1 LGSADCRRSEQNA
14 ERIVPDAHDTRIKDE
29 QMDTSTAAAPL
40 PTPQR
45 AVTRRLAFAVSLLFV
60 VGVFAAVS
68 ALFSIARH
76 LDAED
81 VSQNQFYSARAL
93 ENRITASKS
102 YITSYAYWTTAYEHL
117 HDQVDT
123 QWAFTEQNIGKTL
136 FTSDGYEGVF
146 VLDRQRT
153 KYAVIRGQ
161 LLDADISSFL
171 KVPAATLV
179 DQVHSQANI
188 ADPISTYTLFEGW
201 PALVTAAAIIPND
214 ERPLG
219 DPQQTS
225 VLVFVDQ
232 LTPTKLRKIG
242 SAYGLNNLTLAP
254 DETVA
259 ADQPRVALDS
269 TGYSLIEDLE
279 RPGRQLLWTLL
290 PPLAVTL
297 VVLTLLTAYFFR
309 HAMRSSRYV
318 DQSFDTMQ
326 ATNQALAAANR
337 ALEASEE
344 RFRAVA
350 EAASDWIWEVD
361 QHLALTY
368 LSARFSEVTGYDQ
381 AHWLGQDIGQ
391 LLFCD
396 TTPLELW
403 LKKLT
408 EASPTSDLRCTY
420 RDRSGQQ
427 RHCRLSA
434 RPIFD
439 QQTVVGFRGTASD
452 ITDEVAAHAQIQH
465 LSMHDALTGLPNR
478 NKLARY
484 LDEAL
489 LLKEHAPPLSLLM
502 IDLDNFKPINDSL
515 GHPAGDAVLQEV
527 AARLREC
534 TRDHDI
540 VARLGGDEFV
550 VVLNG
555 MDTHHEI
562 DKFCTRLIGNLHQP
576 VLFEQH
582 PLHIGAS
589 VGIALSRRQGFVP
602 TELIRCA
609 DIALYQAKSEG
620 KNTWCYFEAH
630 MSDQIQTRR
639 QMEDDLR
646 RALVNDEF
654 VLHYQPRYKI
664 DGKQIVSVEALVRWQ
679 HPTKG
684 LLGPDVFIPLAEQT
698 DLIVP
703 LGRWVLREACE
714 TALTWPQDIL
724 LSVNLSPAQFA
735 HSDVVEDVRQVLV
748 GTRLPASR
756 LELEITEN
764 VMLND
769 TDGALTTMNALKE
782 LGVRL
787 NMDDFGTGYSSL
799 GYLRAYPFDGI
810 KIDKRFI
817 ASISSGAND
826 RAVVQ
831 AIIGLGK
838 AMGLTVTAEGVET
851 EEQLDIL
858 GRDQCNEVQGYFM
871 SRPVDKTAFA
881 LLLHASRNVQPEPSR
896 HRKGRVT

>member
-1 LGSADCRRSEQNA
+1 MAVTL
-14 ERIVPDAHDTRIKDE
+14 
-29 QMDTSTAAAPL
+29 AAPSI
-40 PTPQR
+40 PAPQR
-45 AVTRRLAFAVSLLFV
+45 AVTRRLAIAVGALFV
-60 VGVFAAVS
+60 AGVIAAIS
-68 ALFSIARH
+68 TLLGIANS
-76 LDAED
+76 LDTKDLE
-81 VSQNQFYSARAL
+81 QTQFYSGRAV
-93 ENRITASKS
+93 ENRITTSKN
-102 YITSYAYWTTAYEHL
+102 YITSYAYWTRAYEAL
-117 HDQVDT
+117 SGPIDIN
-123 QWAFTEQNIGKTL
+123 WAYTEQNMGKTM
-136 FTSDGYEGVF
+136 FTTDGYDGVF
-146 VLDRQRT
+146 VLDRNRT

-161 LLDADISSFL
+161 MVETDVSTVLQAPASALVEQVLSQPDLTKPVSSY
-171 KVPAATLV
+171 
-179 DQVHSQANI
+179 S
-188 ADPISTYTLFEGW
+188 LFEGW
-201 PALVTAAAIIPND
+201 PALITAAAIIPND
-214 ERPLG
+214 ERPL
-219 DPQQTS
+219 DELKNTS
-225 VLVFVDQ
+225 VLVFVDK

-242 SAYGLNNLTLAP
+242 SGYGLTNLTLAP
-254 DETVA
+254 DDTIEKGHPSV
-259 ADQPRVALDS
+259 PLDS
-269 TGYSLIEDLE
+269 TGYSLVADLQ
-279 RPGRQLLWTLL
+279 RPGQQMLWSLV
-290 PPLAVTL
+290 PPLGATFL
-297 VVLTLLTAYFFR
+297 VLMLLTAYFFR
-309 HAMRSSRYV
+309 HALRSSQYV
-318 DQSFDTMQ
+318 DNSIHAMQS
-326 ATNQALAAANR
+326 ANLALETANH

-361 QHLALTY
+361 AGLSLTY
-368 LSARFSEVTGYDQ
+368 LSARFSEVTGYPQ
-381 AHWLGQDIGQ
+381 ALWLGRDIGE
-391 LLFCD
+391 LLSCD

-403 LKKLT
+403 LRKLS
-408 EASPTSDLRCTY
+408 EETSAGDLRCTY
-420 RDRSGQQ
+420 RDQSGQP

-439 QQTVVGFRGTASD
+439 KDRVVGYRGTASD

-484 LDEAL
+484 LDEVL

-527 AARLREC
+527 AVRLREC
-534 TRDHDI
+534 TREHDI

-555 MDTHHEI
+555 MDSHNEI
-562 DKFCTRLIGNLHQP
+562 DKFCTRLIGSLHEP
-576 VLFEQH
+576 VLYEQH

-589 VGIALSRRQGFVP
+589 VGIALSRRHGFVASD
-602 TELIRCA
+602 LIRYA
-609 DIALYQAKSEG
+609 DIALYQAKSDG

-646 RALVNDEF
+646 HALKHNEF
-654 VLHYQPRYKI
+654 VLHYQPRYKV
-664 DGKQIVSVEALVRWQ
+664 DGKHIVSVEALVRWQ
-679 HPTKG
+679 HPTQG

-714 TALTWPQDIL
+714 TALEWPQEIL
-724 LSVNLSPAQFA
+724 LSVNLSPAQFSL
-735 HSDVVEDVRQVLV
+735 SDVVEDVRDVLIE
-748 GTRLPASR
+748 TRFPASR

-769 TDGALTTMNALKE
+769 TDGALATMNSLKQ

-817 ASISSGAND
+817 ASITSGTND

-851 EEQLDIL
+851 EEQLAIL
-858 GRDQCNEVQGYFM
+858 GKDQCNEVQGFFM
-871 SRPVDKTAFA
+871 SRPIDKLAFA
-881 LLLHASRNVQPEPSR
+881 QLLRASRLSPVSK
-896 HRKGRVT
+896 KGRVT

>member
-1 LGSADCRRSEQNA
+1 
-14 ERIVPDAHDTRIKDE
+14 
-29 QMDTSTAAAPL
+29 MDLSSYAAPL
-40 PTPQR
+40 PPRQS
-45 AVTRRLAFAVSLLFV
+45 AVTRRLAFAVGALFV
-60 VGVFAAVS
+60 SGVIAATV
-68 ALFSIARH
+68 ALLGIAER
-76 LDAED
+76 LDNDEI
-81 VSQNQFYSARAL
+81 NKTRFYSARAL
-93 ENRITASKS
+93 ENRITASKN

-117 HDQVDT
+117 SGQVDT
-123 QWAFTEQNIGKTL
+123 NWAYTEQNLGKTL
-136 FTSDGYEGVF
+136 FTSDGYDGVF
-146 VLDRQRT
+146 VLNREGTR
-153 KYAVIRGQ
+153 YAVVRGQ
-161 LLDADISSFL
+161 MVDAELSAFVQVSATELLD
-171 KVPAATLV
+171 
-179 DQVHSQANI
+179 QVLGQGDLTKPVSRY
-188 ADPISTYTLFEGW
+188 SLFEGW
-201 PALVTAAAIIPND
+201 PALVSAAAIIPND

-219 DPQQTS
+219 DPQTSS
-225 VLVFVDQ
+225 VLVFVDK
-232 LTPTKLRKIG
+232 LTPTKLRLIG
-242 SAYGLNNLTLAP
+242 SGYGLNNLTLAP
-254 DETVA
+254 DETI
-259 ADQPRVALDS
+259 DPQRPRVPLDS
-269 TGYSLIEDLE
+269 TGYSLVADLE
-279 RPGRQLLWTLL
+279 RPGQHLLWSLL
-290 PPLAVTL
+290 PPLGATL
-297 VVLTLLTAYFFR
+297 VVLMLLTAYFFR
-309 HAMRSSRYV
+309 HALRSSQYV
-318 DQSFDTMQ
+318 DQSFAVMQ
-326 ATNQALAAANR
+326 TSNQALENANR
-337 ALEASEE
+337 ELEASEE

-361 QHLALTY
+361 RNLALTY
-368 LSARFSEVTGYDQ
+368 LSARFSEVTGYPQ
-381 AHWLGQDIGQ
+381 TLWLGQDIGH
-391 LLFCD
+391 LLNCD

-403 LKKLT
+403 LRNLT
-408 EASPTSDLRCTY
+408 EENSASDLRCTY
-420 RDRSGQQ
+420 RDHSGQQ

-434 RPIFD
+434 RPIFA
-439 QQTVVGFRGTASD
+439 QYAVIGYRGTASD

-489 LLKEHAPPLSLLM
+489 LLKEHAQPLSLLM

-527 AARLREC
+527 AVRLREC
-534 TRDHDI
+534 TREHDI
-540 VARLGGDEFV
+540 VARLGGDEFI

-555 MDTHHEI
+555 MDSPHEI
-562 DKFCTRLIGNLHQP
+562 NKFCTRLIGSLHQP
-576 VLFEQH
+576 VIFEHH

-589 VGIALSRRQGFVP
+589 IGIALSRRHGYVP
-602 TELIRCA
+602 SDLIRYA
-609 DIALYQAKSEG
+609 DIALYQAKSDG

-646 RALVNDEF
+646 HALKHNEF
-654 VLHYQPRYKI
+654 ILHYQPRYKV
-664 DGKQIVSVEALVRWQ
+664 DGKHIVSVEALVRWQ

-684 LLGPDVFIPLAEQT
+684 LLGPDLFIPLAEQT

-714 TALTWPQDIL
+714 TALGWPEDIL

-735 HSDVVEDVRQVLV
+735 VSDVVEDVREVLV
-748 GTRLPASR
+748 QTRFPASR

-817 ASISSGAND
+817 ASISSGTND

-858 GRDQCNEVQGYFM
+858 GVDQCNEVQGYFM
-871 SRPVDKTAFA
+871 SRPIDKTAFA
-881 LLLHASRNVQPEPSR
+881 RLLQDSRGATLKAK
-896 HRKGRVT
+896 KGRVT

>member
-1 LGSADCRRSEQNA
+1 
-14 ERIVPDAHDTRIKDE
+14 
-29 QMDTSTAAAPL
+29 MDISSYAAPL
-40 PTPQR
+40 PPRQN
-45 AVTRRLAFAVSLLFV
+45 AVTRRLAIAVGALFV
-60 VGVFAAVS
+60 AGVIAASV
-68 ALFSIARH
+68 ALLGIANR
-76 LDAED
+76 LDTEEI
-81 VSQNQFYSARAL
+81 SKTRFYSARAL
-93 ENRITASKS
+93 ENRMTASKN
-102 YITSYAYWTTAYEHL
+102 YISSYANWTTAYEHL
-117 HDQVDT
+117 SNPVDIN
-123 QWAFTEQNIGKTL
+123 WAFTEQNVGKTL
-136 FTSDGYEGVF
+136 FTNDGYDGVF
-146 VLDRQRT
+146 VLDRERT
-153 KYAVIRGQ
+153 RYAVVRGQ
-161 LLDADISSFL
+161 LLDSDVSEFL
-171 KVPAATLV
+171 QIPAATLV
-179 DQVHSQANI
+179 EQVQGQSDLSI
-188 ADPISTYTLFEGW
+188 PVSVYSLFEGW
-201 PALVTAAAIIPND
+201 PALVSAAAIIPND
-214 ERPLG
+214 ARPLG
-219 DPQQTS
+219 DPRKTS
-225 VLVFVDQ
+225 VLVFVDK
-232 LTPTKLRKIG
+232 LTPTKLRALG
-242 SAYGLNNLTLAP
+242 SGYGLSNLTLAP
-254 DETVA
+254 DETLA
-259 ADQPRVALDS
+259 RDRPRVALDN
-269 TGYSLIEDLE
+269 TGYSLIADLE
-279 RPGRQLLWTLL
+279 QPGQRLLWSLL
-290 PPLAVTL
+290 PPLGVTML
-297 VVLTLLTAYFFR
+297 VLMLLTAYFFR
-309 HAMRSSRYV
+309 HALRSSQYV
-318 DQSFDTMQ
+318 DQSFAVMQ
-326 ATNQALAAANR
+326 ASNLALESANR
-337 ALEASEE
+337 GLEASEE

-361 QHLALTY
+361 RALSLTY
-368 LSARFSEVTGYDQ
+368 LSARFSEVTGYPQDF
-381 AHWLGQDIGQ
+381 WLGQDIGQ

-403 LKKLT
+403 LRALT
-408 EASPTSDLRCTY
+408 EQTNTSDLRCTY
-420 RDRSGQQ
+420 RDHSGEQ

-439 QQTVVGFRGTASD
+439 QLVVVGYRGTASD

-465 LSMHDALTGLPNR
+465 LSLHDALTGLPNR

-484 LDEAL
+484 LDDAL
-489 LLKEHAPPLSLLM
+489 LLKEHAPALSLLM

-527 AARLREC
+527 ATRLRES
-534 TRDHDI
+534 TRDNDI

-555 MDTHHEI
+555 MDSHAEI
-562 DKFCTRLIGNLHQP
+562 DKFCTRLIGSLHQP
-576 VLFEQH
+576 VVFEHH

-589 VGIALSRRQGFVP
+589 IGIALSRHHGYVP
-602 TELIRCA
+602 GDLIRYA

-639 QMEDDLR
+639 QMENDLR
-646 RALVNDEF
+646 HALKHNEF
-654 VLHYQPRYKI
+654 VLHYQPRYKV

-679 HPTKG
+679 HPTQG
-684 LLGPDVFIPLAEQT
+684 LLGPDVFIALAEQT

-714 TALTWPQDIL
+714 TALAWPPDIL

-735 HSDVVEDVRQVLV
+735 VSDVVEDVREILV
-748 GTRLPASR
+748 ETRFPASR

-769 TDGALTTMNALKE
+769 TDCALTTMNALKE

-851 EEQLDIL
+851 EEQLAIL
-858 GRDQCNEVQGYFM
+858 GKDQCNEVQGYFM
-871 SRPVDKTAFA
+871 SRPIDKVAFA
-881 LLLHASRNVQPEPSR
+881 QLLQMSRTDQPA
-896 HRKGRVT
+896 HKKGRVT

>member
-1 LGSADCRRSEQNA
+1 MA
-14 ERIVPDAHDTRIKDE
+14 VTH
-29 QMDTSTAAAPL
+29 AAPPI

-45 AVTRRLAFAVSLLFV
+45 AVTRRLAIAVGALFV
-60 VGVFAAVS
+60 AGVIAAIS
-68 ALFSIARH
+68 TLLGIANT
-76 LDAED
+76 LDAKDLE
-81 VSQNQFYSARAL
+81 QNQFYSVRAV
-93 ENRITASKS
+93 ENRITTSKN
-102 YITSYAYWTTAYEHL
+102 YITSYAYWTRAYEAL
-117 HDQVDT
+117 SGPIDVD
-123 QWAFTEQNIGKTL
+123 WAYTEQNMGKTM
-136 FTSDGYEGVF
+136 FTTDGYDGVF
-146 VLDRQRT
+146 VLDRNRT

-161 LLDADISSFL
+161 MVETDVSTVLQAPASALVEQVLSQPDLTKPISSY
-171 KVPAATLV
+171 
-179 DQVHSQANI
+179 S
-188 ADPISTYTLFEGW
+188 LFEGW
-201 PALVTAAAIIPND
+201 PALITAAAIIPND
-214 ERPLG
+214 ERPL
-219 DPQQTS
+219 DELRNTS
-225 VLVFVDQ
+225 VLVFVDK

-242 SAYGLNNLTLAP
+242 SGYGLSNLTLVP
-254 DETVA
+254 DDTVKN
-259 ADQPRVALDS
+259 DHPSVPLDS
-269 TGYSLIEDLE
+269 TGYSLVADLQ
-279 RPGRQLLWTLL
+279 RPGQQLLWTLV
-290 PPLAVTL
+290 PPLGATFL
-297 VVLTLLTAYFFR
+297 VLMLLTAYFFR
-309 HAMRSSRYV
+309 HALRSSQYV
-318 DQSFDTMQ
+318 DNSIHAMQ
-326 ATNQALAAANR
+326 ASNQALEAANH

-361 QHLALTY
+361 GQLALTY
-368 LSARFSEVTGYDQ
+368 LSARFSEVTGYSQ
-381 AHWLGQDIGQ
+381 ALWLGQDIGE
-391 LLFCD
+391 LLTCD

-403 LKKLT
+403 LRKLS
-408 EASPTSDLRCTY
+408 EENSAGDLRCTY
-420 RDRSGQQ
+420 RDESGQP

-439 QQTVVGFRGTASD
+439 KDNVVGYRGTASD

-484 LDEAL
+484 LDEVL

-527 AARLREC
+527 ATRLREC
-534 TRDHDI
+534 TREHDL

-555 MDTHHEI
+555 MDSHNEI
-562 DKFCTRLIGNLHQP
+562 DKFCTRLIGSLHQP
-576 VLFEQH
+576 ILYEQH

-589 VGIALSRRQGFVP
+589 VGIALSRRHGFVASD
-602 TELIRCA
+602 LIRYA
-609 DIALYQAKSEG
+609 DIALYQAKSDG

-646 RALVNDEF
+646 HALKHNEF
-654 VLHYQPRYKI
+654 VLHYQPRYKV
-664 DGKQIVSVEALVRWQ
+664 DGKHIVSVEALVRWQ
-679 HPTKG
+679 HPTQG

-714 TALTWPQDIL
+714 TALDWPSDIL

-735 HSDVVEDVRQVLV
+735 LSDVVEDVREVLV
-748 GTRLPASR
+748 ATRFPASR

-769 TDGALTTMNALKE
+769 TDGALTTMNQLKE

-817 ASISSGAND
+817 ASISSGTND

-851 EEQLDIL
+851 EEQLAIL
-858 GRDQCNEVQGYFM
+858 GKDQCNEVQGYFM
-871 SRPVDKTAFA
+871 SRPIDKAAFA
-881 LLLHASRNVQPEPSR
+881 DLLRASRLSPVSK
-896 HRKGRVT
+896 KGRVT

>member
-1 LGSADCRRSEQNA
+1 MDISS
-14 ERIVPDAHDTRIKDE
+14 DAT
-29 QMDTSTAAAPL
+29 PL
-40 PTPQR
+40 ATLQG
-45 AVTRRLAFAVSLLFV
+45 AITRRLALAVGALFIA
-60 VGVFAAVS
+60 GVAAATA
-68 ALFSIARH
+68 ALFSIATH
-76 LDAED
+76 LDED
-81 VSQNQFYSARAL
+81 DFNDVHFYSARAL
-93 ENRITASKS
+93 ENRITASKN

-117 HDQVDT
+117 SGQVDT
-123 QWAFTEQNIGKTL
+123 NWAYTEQNMGKTL
-136 FTSDGYEGVF
+136 FTSDGYDGVF
-146 VLDRQRT
+146 VLDRERT
-153 KYAVIRGQ
+153 KYAVVRGQ
-161 LLDADISSFL
+161 LLDAQMPGFL
-171 KVPAATLV
+171 QVPAQTLIDLV
-179 DQVHSQANI
+179 QNQPDLTKPVN
-188 ADPISTYTLFEGW
+188 TYSLFEDW
-201 PALVTAAAIIPND
+201 PALITAAAIIPND
-214 ERPLG
+214 ERPIG
-219 DPQQTS
+219 DPQKTS
-225 VLVFVDQ
+225 VLVFVDK

-242 SAYGLNNLTLAP
+242 SGYGLNNLTLAP
-254 DETVA
+254 DDTIDPA
-259 ADQPRVALDS
+259 QPRVPLDS
-269 TGYSLIEDLE
+269 TGYSLIADLD
-279 RPGRQLLWTLL
+279 RPGQHLLWSLL
-290 PPLAVTL
+290 PTL
-297 VVLTLLTAYFFR
+297 GSALLVLMVLTAWFFR
-309 HAMRSSRYV
+309 HAMRSSQHV
-318 DQSFDTMQ
+318 DKSVAAM
-326 ATNQALAAANR
+326 LASKR

-361 QHLALTY
+361 RDLSITY
-368 LSARFSEVTGYDQ
+368 LSNRFSEVTGHAQ
-381 AHWLGQDIGQ
+381 TRWIGQDIGH
-391 LLFCD
+391 LLVCD
-396 TTPLELW
+396 TTPLALW
-403 LKKLT
+403 LRKLD
-408 EASPTSDLRCTY
+408 EGGNASDLRCTY
-420 RDRSGQQ
+420 RDHAGQL

-434 RPIFD
+434 RPYLENGSVI
-439 QQTVVGFRGTASD
+439 GYRGTASD

-465 LSMHDALTGLPNR
+465 LSLHDALTGLPNR

-484 LDEAL
+484 LDDAL
-489 LLKEHAPPLSLLM
+489 LLKEHAAPLSLLM

-515 GHPAGDAVLQEV
+515 GHPAGDAVLQAV
-527 AARLREC
+527 ASRLREC
-534 TRDHDI
+534 TRDQDI

-555 MDTHHEI
+555 MDTRQEI
-562 DKFCTRLIGNLHQP
+562 DKFCTRLIGSLHQP
-576 VLFEQH
+576 IMFEQH

-589 VGIALSRRQGFVP
+589 IGIALSRRHGFVAS
-602 TELIRCA
+602 ELIRCA
-609 DIALYQAKSEG
+609 DIALYRAKSDG

-646 RALVNDEF
+646 RALSNQEL
-654 VLHYQPRYKI
+654 VLHYQPRYTV
-664 DGKQIVSVEALVRWQ
+664 DGKEIVSVEALVRWQ
-679 HPTKG
+679 HPTRG

-714 TALTWPQDIL
+714 TALTWPGDIL

-735 HSDVVEDVRQVLV
+735 ISDVVEDVREVLV
-748 GTRLPASR
+748 GTRFPASG

-858 GRDQCNEVQGYFM
+858 GKDQCNEVQGYYM
-871 SRPVDKTAFA
+871 SRPIDKEAFA
-881 LLLHASRNVQPEPSR
+881 RLLQTSRDVRAERQPSR
-896 HRKGRVT
+896 KNRVT

>member
-1 LGSADCRRSEQNA
+1 MDISS
-14 ERIVPDAHDTRIKDE
+14 DAT
-29 QMDTSTAAAPL
+29 PL
-40 PTPQR
+40 ATLQG
-45 AVTRRLAFAVSLLFV
+45 AITRRLALAVGALFIA
-60 VGVFAAVS
+60 GVAAATA
-68 ALFSIARH
+68 ALFSIATH
-76 LDAED
+76 LDED
-81 VSQNQFYSARAL
+81 DVNDVRFYSARAL
-93 ENRITASKS
+93 ENRITASKN
-102 YITSYAYWTTAYEHL
+102 YITSYAYWTSAYEHL
-117 HDQVDT
+117 NDRVDT
-123 QWAFTEQNIGKTL
+123 NWAYVEQNMGKTL
-136 FTSDGYEGVF
+136 FTSDGYDGVF
-146 VLDRQRT
+146 VLDRERT
-153 KYAVIRGQ
+153 KYAVVRGQ
-161 LLDADISSFL
+161 LLDAQITGFL
-171 KVPAATLV
+171 QVPAKNLI
-179 DQVHSQANI
+179 DQVQNQP
-188 ADPISTYTLFEGW
+188 DLTKPVSTYSLFEDW

-214 ERPLG
+214 ERPIG
-219 DPQQTS
+219 DPQKTS
-225 VLVFVDQ
+225 VLVFVDK

-242 SAYGLNNLTLAP
+242 SGYGLNNLTLAP
-254 DETVA
+254 DETIDPA
-259 ADQPRVALDS
+259 QPRVSLDS
-269 TGYSLIEDLE
+269 TGYSLIADLD
-279 RPGRQLLWTLL
+279 RPGQHLLWSLL
-290 PPLAVTL
+290 PTL
-297 VVLTLLTAYFFR
+297 GPALLVLMALTAWFFR
-309 HAMRSSRYV
+309 HAMRSSQHV
-318 DQSFDTMQ
+318 DKSVAAM
-326 ATNQALAAANR
+326 LASKR

-361 QHLALTY
+361 RNLSITY
-368 LSARFSEVTGYDQ
+368 LSNRFSEVTGHSQ
-381 AHWLGQDIGQ
+381 AQWIGQDIGH
-391 LLFCD
+391 LLVCD
-396 TTPLELW
+396 TTPLALW
-403 LKKLT
+403 LRKLD
-408 EASPTSDLRCTY
+408 EGGNASDLRCTY
-420 RDRSGQQ
+420 RDHAGQL

-434 RPIFD
+434 RPYLENGSVI
-439 QQTVVGFRGTASD
+439 GYRGTASD

-465 LSMHDALTGLPNR
+465 LSLHDALTGLPNR

-484 LDEAL
+484 LDDAL
-489 LLKEHAPPLSLLM
+489 LLKEHAAPLSLLM

-527 AARLREC
+527 ASRLREC
-534 TRDHDI
+534 TRDQDI

-555 MDTHHEI
+555 MDTRQEI
-562 DKFCTRLIGNLHQP
+562 DKFCTRLIGSLHQP
-576 VLFEQH
+576 IIFEQH

-589 VGIALSRRQGFVP
+589 IGIALSRRHGFVAS
-602 TELIRCA
+602 ELIRCA
-609 DIALYQAKSEG
+609 DIALYRAKSDG

-646 RALVNDEF
+646 RALSNQEL
-654 VLHYQPRYKI
+654 VLHYQPRYTV
-664 DGKQIVSVEALVRWQ
+664 DGKDIVSVEALVRWN
-679 HPTKG
+679 HPTRG

-714 TALTWPQDIL
+714 TALTWPADIL

-735 HSDVVEDVRQVLV
+735 ISDVVEDVREVLV
-748 GTRLPASR
+748 GTRFPASR

-858 GRDQCNEVQGYFM
+858 GKDQCNEVQGYYM
-871 SRPVDKTAFA
+871 SRPIDKEAFA
-881 LLLHASRNVQPEPSR
+881 RLLQTSRDAHVGRQASR
-896 HRKGRVT
+896 KKRVT

>member
-1 LGSADCRRSEQNA
+1 MAVTLPAQP
-14 ERIVPDAHDTRIKDE
+14 I
-29 QMDTSTAAAPL
+29 

-45 AVTRRLAFAVSLLFV
+45 AVTRRLAIAV
-60 VGVFAAVS
+60 G
-68 ALFSIARH
+68 ALFIAGVIAAISTLLGIANT
-76 LDAED
+76 LDAKDLE
-81 VSQNQFYSARAL
+81 QNQFYSVRAV
-93 ENRITASKS
+93 ENRITASKN
-102 YITSYAYWTTAYEHL
+102 YITSYAYWTRAYEAL
-117 HDQVDT
+117 SGPIDVN
-123 QWAFTEQNIGKTL
+123 WAYTEQNMGKTL
-136 FTSDGYEGVF
+136 FTSDGYDGVF
-146 VLDRQRT
+146 VLDRNRT

-161 LLDADISSFL
+161 MVETDVSSVL
-171 KVPAATLV
+171 QAPASALV
-179 DQVHSQANI
+179 EQVLSQP
-188 ADPISTYTLFEGW
+188 DLTKPISRYSLFEGW
-201 PALVTAAAIIPND
+201 PALITAAAIIPND
-214 ERPLG
+214 ERPL
-219 DPQQTS
+219 DELRNTS
-225 VLVFVDQ
+225 VLVFVDK

-242 SAYGLNNLTLAP
+242 SGYGLTNLTLVP
-254 DETVA
+254 DDTIEKGHPSV
-259 ADQPRVALDS
+259 PLDS
-269 TGYSLIEDLE
+269 TGYSLVADLQ
-279 RPGRQLLWTLL
+279 RPGQQLLWTLV
-290 PPLAVTL
+290 PPLGATFL
-297 VVLTLLTAYFFR
+297 VLMLLTAYFFR
-309 HAMRSSRYV
+309 HALRSSQYV
-318 DQSFDTMQ
+318 DNSIHAMQ
-326 ATNQALAAANR
+326 ASNQALEAANH

-361 QHLALTY
+361 DQLALTY
-368 LSARFSEVTGYDQ
+368 LSARFSEVTGYPQ
-381 AHWLGQDIGQ
+381 ALWLGQDIGE
-391 LLFCD
+391 LLTCD

-403 LKKLT
+403 LRKLS
-408 EASPTSDLRCTY
+408 EENSAGDLRCTY
-420 RDRSGQQ
+420 RDHSGQP

-439 QQTVVGFRGTASD
+439 KDSVVGYRGTASD

-484 LDEAL
+484 LDEVL
-489 LLKEHAPPLSLLM
+489 ILKEHSPPLSLLM

-527 AARLREC
+527 ATRLREC
-534 TRDHDI
+534 TREHDL

-555 MDTHHEI
+555 MDSHNEI
-562 DKFCTRLIGNLHQP
+562 DKFCTRLIGSLHQP
-576 VLFEQH
+576 ILYEQH

-589 VGIALSRRQGFVP
+589 VGIALSRRHGFVASD
-602 TELIRCA
+602 LIRYA
-609 DIALYQAKSEG
+609 DIALYQAKSDG

-646 RALVNDEF
+646 HALKHNEF
-654 VLHYQPRYKI
+654 VLHYQPRYKV
-664 DGKQIVSVEALVRWQ
+664 DGKHIVSVEALVRWQ
-679 HPTKG
+679 HPTQG

-714 TALTWPQDIL
+714 TALEWPHDIL

-735 HSDVVEDVRQVLV
+735 LSDVVEDVREVLV
-748 GTRLPASR
+748 DTRFPASR

-769 TDGALTTMNALKE
+769 TDGALTTMNQLKE

-817 ASISSGAND
+817 ASISSGTND

-851 EEQLDIL
+851 EEQLAIL
-858 GRDQCNEVQGYFM
+858 GKDQCNEVQGYFM
-871 SRPVDKTAFA
+871 SRPIDKAAFA
-881 LLLHASRNVQPEPSR
+881 DLLRASRLSLVSK
-896 HRKGRVT
+896 KGRVT

>member
-1 LGSADCRRSEQNA
+1 
-14 ERIVPDAHDTRIKDE
+14 
-29 QMDTSTAAAPL
+29 MDLSSYAAPL
-40 PTPQR
+40 PPRQS
-45 AVTRRLAFAVSLLFV
+45 AVTRRLAFAVGALFV
-60 VGVFAAVS
+60 SGVIAATV
-68 ALFSIARH
+68 ALLGIAER
-76 LDAED
+76 LDNDEI
-81 VSQNQFYSARAL
+81 NKTRFYSARAL
-93 ENRITASKS
+93 ENRITASKN

-117 HDQVDT
+117 SGQVDT
-123 QWAFTEQNIGKTL
+123 NWSYTEQNLGKTL
-136 FTSDGYEGVF
+136 FTSDGYDGVF
-146 VLDRQRT
+146 VLNREGTR
-153 KYAVIRGQ
+153 YAVVRGQ
-161 LLDADISSFL
+161 MVDVELSAFVQVSATELLD
-171 KVPAATLV
+171 
-179 DQVHSQANI
+179 QVLGQGDLTKPVSRY
-188 ADPISTYTLFEGW
+188 SLFEGW
-201 PALVTAAAIIPND
+201 PALVSAAAIIPND

-219 DPQQTS
+219 DPQTSS
-225 VLVFVDQ
+225 VLVFVDK
-232 LTPTKLRKIG
+232 LTPTKLRLIG
-242 SAYGLNNLTLAP
+242 SGYGLNNLTLAP
-254 DETVA
+254 DETI
-259 ADQPRVALDS
+259 DPKRPRVPLDS
-269 TGYSLIEDLE
+269 TGYSLIADLE
-279 RPGRQLLWTLL
+279 RPGQHLLWSLL
-290 PPLAVTL
+290 PPLGATL
-297 VVLTLLTAYFFR
+297 VVLMLLTAYFFR
-309 HAMRSSRYV
+309 HALRSSQYV
-318 DQSFDTMQ
+318 DQSFAVMQ
-326 ATNQALAAANR
+326 TSNQALENANR
-337 ALEASEE
+337 ELEASEE

-361 QHLALTY
+361 RDLALTY
-368 LSARFSEVTGYDQ
+368 LSARFSEVTGYPQ
-381 AHWLGQDIGQ
+381 TLWLGQDIGQ

-408 EASPTSDLRCTY
+408 EENSASDLRCTY
-420 RDRSGQQ
+420 RDHAGQQ

-434 RPIFD
+434 RPIFA
-439 QQTVVGFRGTASD
+439 QYAVIGYRGTASD

-484 LDEAL
+484 LDDAL
-489 LLKEHAPPLSLLM
+489 LLKEHAQPLSLLM

-527 AARLREC
+527 AVRLREC
-534 TRDHDI
+534 TREHDI
-540 VARLGGDEFV
+540 VARLGGDEFI

-555 MDTHHEI
+555 MDSPHEI
-562 DKFCTRLIGNLHQP
+562 DKFCTRLIGSLHQP
-576 VLFEQH
+576 VIFEHH

-589 VGIALSRRQGFVP
+589 IGIALSRRHGFVP
-602 TELIRCA
+602 SDLIRYA
-609 DIALYQAKSEG
+609 DIALYQAKSDG

-646 RALVNDEF
+646 HALKHNEF
-654 VLHYQPRYKI
+654 ILHYQPRYKV
-664 DGKQIVSVEALVRWQ
+664 DGKHIVSVEALVRWQ
-679 HPTKG
+679 HPSKG
-684 LLGPDVFIPLAEQT
+684 LLGPDLFIPLAEQT

-714 TALTWPQDIL
+714 TALGWPEDIL

-735 HSDVVEDVRQVLV
+735 VSDVVEDVREVLV
-748 GTRLPASR
+748 QTRFPASR

-817 ASISSGAND
+817 ASISSGTND

-858 GRDQCNEVQGYFM
+858 GVDQCNEVQGYFM
-871 SRPVDKTAFA
+871 SRPIDKAAFA
-881 LLLHASRNVQPEPSR
+881 RLLQDSRGATLKAK
-896 HRKGRVT
+896 KGRVT

>member
-1 LGSADCRRSEQNA
+1 MAVTL
-14 ERIVPDAHDTRIKDE
+14 
-29 QMDTSTAAAPL
+29 AAQPI

-45 AVTRRLAFAVSLLFV
+45 AVTRRLAIAIGALFV
-60 VGVFAAVS
+60 AGVIAALS
-68 ALFSIARH
+68 TLLGIANR
-76 LDAED
+76 LDTQDLE
-81 VSQNQFYSARAL
+81 QTHFYSARAV
-93 ENRITASKS
+93 ENRITASNN
-102 YITSYAYWTTAYEHL
+102 YITSYAYWTRAYDAL
-117 HDQVDT
+117 SGPIDVD
-123 QWAFTEQNIGKTL
+123 WAYTEQNMGKTL
-136 FTSDGYEGVF
+136 FTSDGYDGVF
-146 VLDRQRT
+146 VLDRNRT

-161 LLDADISSFL
+161 MVETDIS
-171 KVPAATLV
+171 KVLQASASALV
-179 DQVHSQANI
+179 EQVLSQP
-188 ADPISTYTLFEGW
+188 DLTKPISSYSLFEGW
-201 PALVTAAAIIPND
+201 PALITAAAIIPND
-214 ERPLG
+214 ERPL
-219 DPQQTS
+219 DELKNTS
-225 VLVFVDQ
+225 VLVFVDM

-242 SAYGLNNLTLAP
+242 AGYGLKNLTLTP
-254 DETVA
+254 DETIEKG
-259 ADQPRVALDS
+259 QPSVPLDS
-269 TGYSLIEDLE
+269 TGYSLVADLQQ
-279 RPGRQLLWTLL
+279 PGQQMLWSLI
-290 PPLAVTL
+290 PPLGATF
-297 VVLTLLTAYFFR
+297 VVLMLLTAYFFR
-309 HAMRSSRYV
+309 HALRSSQYV
-318 DQSFDTMQ
+318 DNSILAMQ
-326 ATNQALAAANR
+326 TSNLALEAANH

-361 QHLALTY
+361 GKLSLTY
-368 LSARFSEVTGYDQ
+368 LSARFSEVTGYPQ
-381 AHWLGQDIGQ
+381 AVWLGQNIGE
-391 LLFCD
+391 LLSCD
-396 TTPLELW
+396 TTPLDLW
-403 LKKLT
+403 LRKLS
-408 EASPTSDLRCTY
+408 EENSAGDLRCTY
-420 RDRSGQQ
+420 RDHSGQP

-439 QQTVVGFRGTASD
+439 KDTVVGYRGTASD

-484 LDEAL
+484 LDEVL
-489 LLKEHAPPLSLLM
+489 LLKEHSPPLSLLM

-527 AARLREC
+527 AVRLRDC
-534 TRDHDI
+534 TREHDI

-555 MDTHHEI
+555 MDSHHEI
-562 DKFCTRLIGNLHQP
+562 DKFCTRLIGSLHQP
-576 VLFEQH
+576 ILYEQH

-589 VGIALSRRQGFVP
+589 VGIALSRRHGFVASD
-602 TELIRCA
+602 LIRYA
-609 DIALYQAKSEG
+609 DIALYQAKSDG

-639 QMEDDLR
+639 QMEDDMR
-646 RALVNDEF
+646 RALKHNEF
-654 VLHYQPRYKI
+654 VLHYQPRYKV

-679 HPTKG
+679 HPTQG

-703 LGRWVLREACE
+703 LGRWVLREACG
-714 TALTWPQDIL
+714 TALEWPADVM

-735 HSDVVEDVRQVLV
+735 LSDVVEDVREVLIE
-748 GTRLPASR
+748 TRFPASR

-769 TDGALTTMNALKE
+769 TDGALTTMNSLKE

-817 ASISSGAND
+817 ASISSGSND

-851 EEQLDIL
+851 EEQLNIL
-858 GRDQCNEVQGYFM
+858 GKDQCNEVQGYFM
-871 SRPVDKTAFA
+871 SRPIDKAAFA
-881 LLLHASRNVQPEPSR
+881 DLLRASRLAPVSQ
-896 HRKGRVT
+896 KGRVS

>member
-1 LGSADCRRSEQNA
+1 MA
-14 ERIVPDAHDTRIKDE
+14 VTH
-29 QMDTSTAAAPL
+29 AAPPI

-45 AVTRRLAFAVSLLFV
+45 AVTRRLAIAVGALFV
-60 VGVFAAVS
+60 AGVIAAIS
-68 ALFSIARH
+68 TLLGIANT
-76 LDAED
+76 LDAKDLE
-81 VSQNQFYSARAL
+81 QNQFYSVRAV
-93 ENRITASKS
+93 ENRITTSKN
-102 YITSYAYWTTAYEHL
+102 YITSYAYWTRAYEAL
-117 HDQVDT
+117 SGPIDVD
-123 QWAFTEQNIGKTL
+123 WAYTEQNMGKTM
-136 FTSDGYEGVF
+136 FTTDGYDGVF
-146 VLDRQRT
+146 VLDRNRT

-161 LLDADISSFL
+161 MVETDVSTVLQAPASALVEQVLSQPDLTKPISSY
-171 KVPAATLV
+171 
-179 DQVHSQANI
+179 S
-188 ADPISTYTLFEGW
+188 LFEGW
-201 PALVTAAAIIPND
+201 PALITAAAIIPND
-214 ERPLG
+214 ERPL
-219 DPQQTS
+219 DELRNTS
-225 VLVFVDQ
+225 VLVFVDK

-242 SAYGLNNLTLAP
+242 SGYGLSNLTLVP
-254 DETVA
+254 DDTVKH
-259 ADQPRVALDS
+259 DHPSVPLDS
-269 TGYSLIEDLE
+269 TGYSLVADLQ
-279 RPGRQLLWTLL
+279 RPGQQLLWTLV
-290 PPLAVTL
+290 PPLGATFL
-297 VVLTLLTAYFFR
+297 VLMLLTAYFFR
-309 HAMRSSRYV
+309 HALRSSQYV
-318 DQSFDTMQ
+318 DNSIQAMQ
-326 ATNQALAAANR
+326 ASNQALEAANH

-361 QHLALTY
+361 GQLALTY
-368 LSARFSEVTGYDQ
+368 LSARFSEVTGYSQ
-381 AHWLGQDIGQ
+381 ALWLGQDIGE
-391 LLFCD
+391 LLTCD

-403 LKKLT
+403 LRKLS
-408 EASPTSDLRCTY
+408 EENSAGDLRCTY
-420 RDRSGQQ
+420 RDESGQP

-439 QQTVVGFRGTASD
+439 KDNVVGYRGTASD

-484 LDEAL
+484 LDEVL

-527 AARLREC
+527 ATRLREC
-534 TRDHDI
+534 TREHDL

-555 MDTHHEI
+555 MDSHNEI
-562 DKFCTRLIGNLHQP
+562 DKFCTRLIGSLHQP
-576 VLFEQH
+576 ILYEQH

-589 VGIALSRRQGFVP
+589 VGIALSRRHGFVASD
-602 TELIRCA
+602 LIRYA
-609 DIALYQAKSEG
+609 DIALYQAKSDG

-646 RALVNDEF
+646 HALKHNEF
-654 VLHYQPRYKI
+654 VLHYQPRYKV
-664 DGKQIVSVEALVRWQ
+664 DGKHIVSVEALVRWQ
-679 HPTKG
+679 HPTQG

-714 TALTWPQDIL
+714 TALDWPSDIL

-735 HSDVVEDVRQVLV
+735 LSDVVEDVREVLV
-748 GTRLPASR
+748 ATRFPASR

-769 TDGALTTMNALKE
+769 TDGALTTMNQLKE

-817 ASISSGAND
+817 ASISSGTND

-851 EEQLDIL
+851 EEQLAIL
-858 GRDQCNEVQGYFM
+858 GKDQCNEVQGYFM
-871 SRPVDKTAFA
+871 SRPIDKAAFA
-881 LLLHASRNVQPEPSR
+881 DLLRASRLSPVSK
-896 HRKGRVT
+896 KGRVT

>member
-1 LGSADCRRSEQNA
+1 
-14 ERIVPDAHDTRIKDE
+14 
-29 QMDTSTAAAPL
+29 MDLSSYAAPL
-40 PTPQR
+40 PPRQN
-45 AVTRRLAFAVSLLFV
+45 AVTRRLAFAVGALFV
-60 VGVFAAVS
+60 SGVIAATV
-68 ALFSIARH
+68 ALLGIAER
-76 LDAED
+76 LDNDEI
-81 VSQNQFYSARAL
+81 SKTRFYSARAL
-93 ENRITASKS
+93 ENRITASKN

-117 HDQVDT
+117 SGQVDT
-123 QWAFTEQNIGKTL
+123 DWAYTEQNVGKTL
-136 FTSDGYEGVF
+136 FTTDGYDGVF
-146 VLDRQRT
+146 VLNREGTR
-153 KYAVIRGQ
+153 YGVVRGQ
-161 LLDADISSFL
+161 MVDAELSAFVQVSASALLD
-171 KVPAATLV
+171 
-179 DQVHSQANI
+179 QVQGQTDLTKPVSRY
-188 ADPISTYTLFEGW
+188 SLFEGW
-201 PALVTAAAIIPND
+201 PALVSAAAIIPND

-219 DPQQTS
+219 DPQKTS
-225 VLVFVDQ
+225 VLVFVDK
-232 LTPTKLRKIG
+232 LTPTKLRLIG
-242 SAYGLNNLTLAP
+242 SGYGLNNLSLAL
-254 DETVA
+254 DETL
-259 ADQPRVALDS
+259 DPQRPRVPLDN
-269 TGYSLIEDLE
+269 TGYSLIADLE
-279 RPGRQLLWTLL
+279 RPGQHLLWSLL
-290 PPLAVTL
+290 PPLGATI
-297 VVLTLLTAYFFR
+297 VVLMLLTAYFFR
-309 HAMRSSRYV
+309 HALRSSEYV
-318 DQSFDTMQ
+318 DQSFAVMQ
-326 ATNQALAAANR
+326 TANQALEHANR
-337 ALEASEE
+337 DLEASEE

-361 QHLALTY
+361 RALALTY
-368 LSARFSEVTGYDQ
+368 LSARFSEVTGYPQ
-381 AHWLGQDIGQ
+381 TLWLGQDIGQ

-403 LKKLT
+403 LRNLI
-408 EASPTSDLRCTY
+408 EEDSASDLRCTY
-420 RDRSGQQ
+420 RDHAGQQ

-434 RPIFD
+434 RPIY
-439 QQTVVGFRGTASD
+439 QQHAVIGYRGTASD

-484 LDEAL
+484 LDDAL
-489 LLKEHAPPLSLLM
+489 LLNEHAPALSLLM

-527 AARLREC
+527 AVRLREC
-534 TRDHDI
+534 TREHDL

-555 MDTHHEI
+555 MDSRHEI
-562 DKFCTRLIGNLHQP
+562 DKFCTRLIGSLHQP
-576 VLFEQH
+576 IVFEHH
-582 PLHIGAS
+582 PLHVGAS
-589 VGIALSRRQGFVP
+589 IGIALSRRHGYVP
-602 TELIRCA
+602 SELIRYA

-646 RALVNDEF
+646 HALQHDEF
-654 VLHYQPRYKI
+654 VLHYQPRYKV

-679 HPTKG
+679 HPSKG
-684 LLGPDVFIPLAEQT
+684 LLGPDLFIPLAEQT

-714 TALTWPQDIL
+714 TALAWPEDIL

-735 HSDVVEDVRQVLV
+735 ASDVVEEVREVLIQ
-748 GTRLPASR
+748 TRFPASR

-817 ASISSGAND
+817 ASISSGTND

-851 EEQLDIL
+851 EEQLAIL
-858 GRDQCNEVQGYFM
+858 GKDQCNEVQGYFM
-871 SRPVDKTAFA
+871 SRPIDKAAFTD
-881 LLLHASRNVQPEPSR
+881 LLNSSRDPRSAGSATS
-896 HRKGRVT
+896 RKGRVT

>member
-1 LGSADCRRSEQNA
+1 
-14 ERIVPDAHDTRIKDE
+14 
-29 QMDTSTAAAPL
+29 MDLSSYAAPL
-40 PTPQR
+40 PPRQS
-45 AVTRRLAFAVSLLFV
+45 AVTRRLAFAVGALFV
-60 VGVFAAVS
+60 SGVIAAAV
-68 ALFSIARH
+68 ALLGIAER
-76 LDAED
+76 LDSEE
-81 VSQNQFYSARAL
+81 VNKTRFYSARAL
-93 ENRITASKS
+93 ENRITASKN

-117 HDQVDT
+117 SGQVDID
-123 QWAFTEQNIGKTL
+123 WAYTEQNLGKTL
-136 FTSDGYEGVF
+136 FTSDGYDGVF
-146 VLDRQRT
+146 VLNRQGTR
-153 KYAVIRGQ
+153 YAVVRGQ
-161 LLDADISSFL
+161 MVDAELSAFVQVSATELLD
-171 KVPAATLV
+171 
-179 DQVHSQANI
+179 QVLGQGDLTKPVSRY
-188 ADPISTYTLFEGW
+188 SLFEGW
-201 PALVTAAAIIPND
+201 PALVSAAAIIPND

-219 DPQQTS
+219 DPQTSS
-225 VLVFVDQ
+225 VLVFVDK
-232 LTPTKLRKIG
+232 LTPTKLRLIG
-242 SAYGLNNLTLAP
+242 SGYGLNNLTLAP
-254 DETVA
+254 DETI
-259 ADQPRVALDS
+259 DPQRPRVPLDS
-269 TGYSLIEDLE
+269 TGYSLVADLE
-279 RPGRQLLWTLL
+279 RPGQHLLWSLL
-290 PPLAVTL
+290 PPLGATI
-297 VVLTLLTAYFFR
+297 VVLMLLTAYFFR
-309 HAMRSSRYV
+309 HALRSSQYV
-318 DQSFDTMQ
+318 DQSFAVMQ
-326 ATNQALAAANR
+326 TSNQALENANR
-337 ALEASEE
+337 ELEASEE

-361 QHLALTY
+361 RDLALTY
-368 LSARFSEVTGYDQ
+368 LSARFSEVTGYPQ
-381 AHWLGQDIGQ
+381 TLWLGQDIGQ

-408 EASPTSDLRCTY
+408 EENSASDLRCTY
-420 RDRSGQQ
+420 RDHAGQQ

-434 RPIFD
+434 RPIFAKYA
-439 QQTVVGFRGTASD
+439 VIGYRGTASD

-484 LDEAL
+484 LDDAL

-527 AARLREC
+527 AVRLREC
-534 TRDHDI
+534 TREHDI
-540 VARLGGDEFV
+540 VARLGGDEFI

-555 MDTHHEI
+555 MDSPHEI
-562 DKFCTRLIGNLHQP
+562 DKFCTRLIGSLHQP
-576 VLFEQH
+576 VIFEHH

-589 VGIALSRRQGFVP
+589 IGIALSRRHGYVP
-602 TELIRCA
+602 SDLIRYA

-646 RALVNDEF
+646 HALKHNEF
-654 VLHYQPRYKI
+654 ILHYQPRYKV
-664 DGKQIVSVEALVRWQ
+664 DGKHIVSVEALVRWQ

-684 LLGPDVFIPLAEQT
+684 LLGPDLFIPLAEQT

-714 TALTWPQDIL
+714 TALGWPEDIL

-735 HSDVVEDVRQVLV
+735 VSDVVEDVREVLV
-748 GTRLPASR
+748 QTRFPASR

-817 ASISSGAND
+817 ASISSGTND

-858 GRDQCNEVQGYFM
+858 GVDQCNEVQGYFM
-871 SRPVDKTAFA
+871 SRPIDKAAFA
-881 LLLHASRNVQPEPSR
+881 RLLQVSRGATLKAK
-896 HRKGRVT
+896 KGRVT